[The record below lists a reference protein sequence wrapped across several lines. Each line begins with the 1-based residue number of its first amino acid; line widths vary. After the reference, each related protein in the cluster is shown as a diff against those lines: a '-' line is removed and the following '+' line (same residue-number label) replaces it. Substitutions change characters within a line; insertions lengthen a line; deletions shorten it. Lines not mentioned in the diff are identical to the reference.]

1 MLLQC
6 NNVSEYFS
14 DHKALASK
22 AFAILP
28 RLAGR
33 ESEGAALA
41 ITFLTHH
48 AQDLDSLME
57 RLYSGL
63 GKESGEHG
71 YLQALA
77 TINNKL
83 GICGDYRLQL
93 EAAKQATKRM
103 TDSLSTERIAY
114 SNEQEF
120 VTSKSCK
127 LFVESVT
134 ECQ

>member
-71 YLQALA
+71 YLRLLLPSTTNWGYVE
-77 TINNKL
+77 TIVFNLKQPSKL
-83 GICGDYRLQL
+83 L
-93 EAAKQATKRM
+93 
-103 TDSLSTERIAY
+103 
-114 SNEQEF
+114 NE
-120 VTSKSCK
+120 
-127 LFVESVT
+127 
-134 ECQ
+134 